1 MILAL
6 LLLHVLGEAVD
17 VADIPVMIIVG
28 HVEGRRAARV
38 TVQMAPDD
46 FAQEISALDCL
57 YRDSYVGLVPDDLD
71 LAEDTIIA
79 VVARNSLRK
88 CNGCQS
94 GVWNL

>member
-1 MILAL
+1 
-6 LLLHVLGEAVD
+6 VD
-17 VADIPVMIIVG
+17 VADIP
-28 HVEGRRAARV
+28 
-38 TVQMAPDD
+38 
-46 FAQEISALDCL
+46 ALDCL